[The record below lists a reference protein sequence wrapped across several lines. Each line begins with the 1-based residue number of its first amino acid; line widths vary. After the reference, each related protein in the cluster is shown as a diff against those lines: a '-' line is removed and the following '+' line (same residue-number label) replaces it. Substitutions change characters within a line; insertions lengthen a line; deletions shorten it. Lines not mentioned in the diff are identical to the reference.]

1 MLMKSIVTK
10 NARTRQVA
18 KSTFEK
24 ACCSR
29 ITDKKTMMRTDA
41 VEDGDAGDCD
51 VSMMIPSLI
60 GESPLFRSAYWFG
73 SSEAEKKAYI
83 LRLLRIALE
92 PETDLSPAPTMF
104 P

>member
-1 MLMKSIVTK
+1 MKSIVAK

-18 KSTFEK
+18 KATFEK

-29 ITDKKTMMRTDA
+29 ITDKKTMMPSDP
-41 VEDGDAGDCD
+41 VAGWSADD
-51 VSMMIPSLI
+51 SRISSVIPSLI
-60 GESPLFRSAYWFG
+60 GESPLFRSAYWLG

-92 PETDLSPAPTMF
+92 SDNDL
-104 P
+104 